1 MSRFPILYCHIKF
14 SGGFGSLPFHQLF
27 NYSIMANKFSVFDKV
42 IVSGSATGFGDQDG
56 IVEDSKLVSIT
67 NRWYYQ
73 VSLLNPHPSQDPGI
87 FVAEIFLTL
96 NKK

>member
-1 MSRFPILYCHIKF
+1 MT
-14 SGGFGSLPFHQLF
+14 
-27 NYSIMANKFSVFDKV
+27 NKFAVFDKV

-73 VSLLNPHPSQDPGI
+73 VSLLNPHPSQNPGI

-96 NKK
+96 NKNEA